1 MKMAHTY
8 EIDHLSH
15 AELTERHLETQLKL
29 APRMF
34 LPTTACEMVV
44 YVEELLSA
52 AEEEVCNRAT
62 D

>member
-1 MKMAHTY
+1 MKNVPAY
-8 EIDHLSH
+8 EIDRLSH
-15 AELTERHLETQLKL
+15 AQLLERRLETQLKL

-34 LPTTACEMVV
+34 LPTTASDMGV